1 MNTWW
6 DEAPRFGRQANSF
19 DRQRKRERRQRSTSW
34 REVALFAP
42 VERKL
47 LVPQLVDQL
56 RRQISLG
63 ALGEYEQLPPI
74 WRLARLFGVSVGT
87 MHKALHVLDYLGVVR
102 IQHGTGTFV
111 VHGRESHRATVVA
124 VRRASTSELR
134 SLRRSL
140 EVEAARRAGRRTPY
154 GNRADGDDDLTAA
167 LVDLRASARQFP
179 DEYLASELRF
189 HRALLVRS
197 GDSLA
202 LSLHDVTSRRL
213 DRALATDA
221 ARRADDPLLVDL
233 HRQLY
238 EAIEARRPA
247 KAGRLCERIAA
258 AEGLAAPRTLP

>member
-6 DEAPRFGRQANSF
+6 GEAPRIGRQANSF
-19 DRQRKRERRQRSTSW
+19 DRQRKRERRRRPTSW
-34 REVALFAP
+34 REAALFAP
-42 VERKL
+42 VKREH

-56 RRQISLG
+56 RRQIALG
-63 ALGEYEQLPPI
+63 ALSEYEQLPPI

-87 MHKALHVLDYLGVVR
+87 MHKALHVLDYLGVLR
-102 IQHGTGTFV
+102 IQHGKGTFV

-140 EVEAARRAGRRTPY
+140 EVEAARRAGRRTA
-154 GNRADGDDDLTAA
+154 NQDRADGDDLLGA

-179 DEYLASELRF
+179 EGYIASELRF
-189 HRALLVRS
+189 HRGLLVRS

-213 DRALATDA
+213 GRALATDA
-221 ARRADDPLLVDL
+221 ARRWDDPLLVAL
-233 HRQLY
+233 HQQLY
-238 EAIEARRPA
+238 EAIEARRA
-247 KAGRLCERIAA
+247 AEAGRVCERIAA
-258 AEGLAAPRTLP
+258 AEGLGAPGTLP